1 MSERTAAPTPS
12 PVPPRGGWLVRIAAG
27 LLMVTCVAVAAGFV
41 WKYSHTGT
49 AATAGNGGAE
59 PADDPVHPA
68 AAVGGV
74 PLFATWPK
82 EKPEL
87 VLVLSGQT
95 YGYLSPC
102 GCSRPQK
109 GGLERRYNLI
119 ESLKAKGWHVVGLE
133 LGDAAA
139 QKGVHKQNL
148 LKYRTTMRAL
158 AEMGYAGIGLGEY
171 DFAEQLF
178 ELLAEYSLNNPG
190 KPPVVLAGNLVGV
203 QRGADGKPTRV
214 FTREEYFPGGGK
226 ARPMVEAV
234 EVVAA
239 PGKPAVGVVGVVGNE
254 IGVKIEKQD
263 GQFAFL
269 ANPEFLP
276 KALAALNA
284 HPAKPE
290 LRVLLYAGG
299 MEKAKAVAT
308 AFPQFQLVLC
318 QSESD
323 LPPQFPT
330 AVNNGKTQIV
340 EVGHKGQHVGV
351 VGVFKAA
358 GGGSELKY
366 QLIPLGEEYLTPD
379 NAEAEKANRVL
390 QLLEEYA
397 QEVKDRNLLAEFR
410 KRPLQ
415 HPAQLQMPGAN
426 LTFVGSEACAKCHP
440 NEFKQ
445 YQTTKHSHA
454 YDALVKVARR
464 PSNRQFDGECVVC
477 HTVGFEYVGG
487 YENEQKTLQLKHV
500 GCESCHGPGS
510 GHVGEPNNK
519 QLLALLSPWKANP
532 TDALPGVDVLKK
544 MAATK
549 PIDRGAVRLPGRQLE
564 VVNAVANGLCM
575 KCHDGENDPKFDF
588 YEFMPKVYHSGM
600 KAAAPP
606 PAAK

>member
-1 MSERTAAPTPS
+1 MAEWTATPTPS
-12 PVPPRGGWLVRIAAG
+12 PVPPRGGWLVRVAAG
-27 LLMVTCVAVAAGFV
+27 LLVVSCVAVAGFV
-41 WKYSHTGT
+41 WMNHHAGT
-49 AATAGNGGAE
+49 TTPAGPGGAE
-59 PADDPVHPA
+59 PSGDPVQPA

-74 PLFATWPK
+74 PLFAAWPK
-82 EKPEL
+82 EQKPEL

-119 ESLKAKGWHVVGLE
+119 QSLKDKGWHVIGLD

-178 ELLAEYSLNNPG
+178 ELLAEYTLNNPG

-203 QRGADGKPTRV
+203 QRGPDGKPTRV
-214 FTREEYFPGGGK
+214 FTREEYFPGGDK
-226 ARPMVEAV
+226 NRPMVEAV
-234 EVVAA
+234 EVVAT
-239 PGKPAVGVVGVVGNE
+239 PGQPALGVVGVVGNE
-254 IGVKIEKQD
+254 VGVKVEKQD

-284 HPAKPE
+284 HPARPE
-290 LRVLLYAGG
+290 LRVLLYAGSS
-299 MEKAKAVAT
+299 EKAKALAA
-308 AFPQFQLVLC
+308 AFPQFQLILC

-330 AVNNGKTQIV
+330 VVNNGKTQIV

-351 VGVFKAA
+351 VGVFKTGA
-358 GGGSELKY
+358 GYELKY
-366 QLIPLGEEYLTPD
+366 QLVTLGEEYLTPD
-379 NAEAEKANRVL
+379 NPQAEKANKVL

-415 HPAQLQMPGAN
+415 HPAQVQMPGAN
-426 LTFVGSEACAKCHP
+426 LTYVGSEACAKCHP
-440 NEFKQ
+440 AEFKQ

-487 YENEQKTLQLKHV
+487 YENEQKTPHLKNV

-510 GHVGEPNNK
+510 GHAAQPGNK
-519 QLLALLSPWKANP
+519 QFLALLSPWKANP
-532 TDALPGVDVLKK
+532 TDALPGLDVLKK

-564 VVNAVANGLCM
+564 VVNAVANSLCM

-588 YEFMPKVYHSGM
+588 YEFMPKVYHSGL
-600 KAAAPP
+600 KAAGLPP
-606 PAAK
+606 GAK